1 MEAEELGSGAYER
14 EGVEPRRERWWSL
27 GERGWGLGER
37 GGGA

>member
-14 EGVEPRRERWWSL
+14 EGVEPRRERWCL